1 MAEKPGALE
10 IWFRFPKF
18 VVGFIVAS
26 IVFSFFMSE
35 ASAKAVTGITAGI
48 RGWLFTLAFLCIGLD
63 TKFKD
68 LVSVGGGKPA
78 VAFLIAQA
86 FNIIWT
92 LIFAY
97 LIFGGILFPAPQF

>member
-1 MAEKPGALE
+1 
-10 IWFRFPKF
+10 
-18 VVGFIVAS
+18 
-26 IVFSFFMSE
+26 MSE
-35 ASAKAVTGITAGI
+35 ASAKAVTGTTAGI

-63 TKFKD
+63 TKVKD

-78 VAFLIAQA
+78 AAFLIAQG

-97 LIFGGILFPAPQF
+97 LIFGGILFPVPKF